1 MSIQLTDSAAQH
13 VKQMLDKRQEG
24 IGLRLGT
31 RKSGCSGYAYIV
43 DYADHITEK
52 DSVFESNGV
61 KVVVDVASLSQLD
74 GMTIDYIQ
82 TNILNAGF
90 EFINPNVTDSCGCG
104 ESIAFKE

>member
-31 RKSGCSGYAYIV
+31 RKSGCSGYAYVV
-43 DYADHITEK
+43 DYADHVTEK

-61 KVVVDVASLSQLD
+61 KVVVDAASLSQLD
-74 GMTIDYIQ
+74 GMTIDYVQ
-82 TNILNAGF
+82 TNILNSGF

-104 ESIAFKE
+104 ESITFKE

>member
-31 RKSGCSGYAYIV
+31 RKSGCSGYAYVV

-61 KVVVDVASLSQLD
+61 KVVVDATSLPHLD
-74 GMTIDYIQ
+74 GMTIDYVQ
-82 TNILNAGF
+82 SNIMNSGF
-90 EFINPNVTDSCGCG
+90 EFINPNVTDSRGCG

>member
-1 MSIQLTDSAAQH
+1 MSIQLTESAAQH
-13 VKQMLDKRQEG
+13 VQHMLDKRQEG

-31 RKSGCSGYAYIV
+31 RKSGCSGYAYVV

-61 KVVVDVASLSQLD
+61 KVVVDAISLPYLN
-74 GMTIDYIQ
+74 GMTIDFVQ
-82 TNILNAGF
+82 TNILNSGF

-104 ESIAFKE
+104 ESIAFRE